1 MSISSRETHVLR
13 VDAERPDAALM
24 REAAAVLALG
34 GLVAF
39 PTETVYGLGAH
50 ALDESAIAD
59 LFDAK
64 GRPPT
69 DPIIVHLASAAELD
83 TIVREVPASV
93 EQLAARFWP
102 GPLTIILR
110 KKPHV
115 PDALTAGLDTVGVR
129 VPAHPVAQAL
139 LRASEVPIA
148 APSANR
154 FSHPS
159 PTQAEHVL
167 EDLRGLID
175 IVIDAGA
182 TRIGVESTVLDLTV
196 SPALIRRPG
205 GTTLEALK
213 QVLPDV
219 SVAMSAGTDGRPQVA
234 PGQLLRHYAPRARLT
249 LYLGDS
255 GSVAERIGADARTL
269 AAQGMR
275 VGVLAPE
282 EDLMA
287 LTPVLVPLATSGRVR
302 FANYGSRRDIARAA
316 RELFAALR
324 RLDADGVDEILA
336 AAPEPQGI
344 GLAIV
349 DRLTRAAEG
358 RVKTS

>member
-1 MSISSRETHVLR
+1 VLQ
-13 VDAERPDAALM
+13 VDPQQPDVAVI
-24 REAAAVLALG
+24 REAAALLALG

-59 LFDAK
+59 LFEAK

-69 DPIIVHLASAAELD
+69 DPIIVHLATAGDLEAIALEIPPAVDRLAE
-83 TIVREVPASV
+83 
-93 EQLAARFWP
+93 RFWP
-102 GPLTIILR
+102 GPLTIIVR

-115 PDALTAGLDTVGVR
+115 PHALTAGLDTVGVR

-148 APSANR
+148 APSANL

-159 PTQAEHVL
+159 PTKAEHVL
-167 EDLRGLID
+167 QDLRGAID
-175 IVIDAGA
+175 IVVDGGP
-182 TRIGVESTVLDLTV
+182 TTIGVESTVLDLTTSLPLV
-196 SPALIRRPG
+196 RRPG
-205 GTTLEALK
+205 GVSLEALREL
-213 QVLPDV
+213 LPDV
-219 SVAMSAGTDGRPQVA
+219 AVATEPGRDDRAQVA

-249 LYLGDS
+249 LFLGDS
-255 GSVAERIGADARTL
+255 AAVAEEIAARARTL
-269 AAQGMR
+269 AAGGFR
-275 VGVLAPE
+275 VGILAPE

-287 LTPVLVPLATSGRVR
+287 MAPALVSLAAAGRVR
-302 FANYGSRRDIARAA
+302 FANYGSRRDVSRAA
-316 RELFAALR
+316 HELFGAMR
-324 RLDADGVDEILA
+324 TLDTEGVDEILA
-336 AAPEPQGI
+336 SAPEPRGL

-358 RVKTS
+358 RVKRT